1 MISFY
6 FFNHQYKDYL
16 KAKKNTNL
24 LNNNDYNNNDYNN
37 NLESFTNTLDKYIS
51 TYGFVF

>member
-16 KAKKNTNL
+16 NAKKNNKL
-24 LNNNDYNNNDYNN
+24 LNNNDSNN
-37 NLESFTNTLDKYIS
+37 NLESFNVILDKYIS

>member
-16 KAKKNTNL
+16 NAKKNSNL
-24 LNNNDYNNNDYNN
+24 LNNNDSIN
-37 NLESFTNTLDKYIS
+37 NLESFNVILDKYIS

>member
-16 KAKKNTNL
+16 NAKKNNKL
-24 LNNNDYNNNDYNN
+24 LNSNNYSNNK
-37 NLESFTNTLDKYIS
+37 LESNILILDKYIS